1 MFHTILKSISAC
13 IILLLFSSSAFSDT
27 QNQDNRVDKFVQALM
42 LAYENHDL
50 NKMKNSYAPDAVVI
64 GTGQDEIF
72 HGRKQITDAFKKEFS
87 QQANVTLEAK
97 PMSVFVEKNLA
108 VASYLVRTNVQLP
121 NRKPVKSVLRLSL
134 VLVKDHQG
142 WRILQS
148 HLSAPLADQQ
158 LGESFPVKS

>member
-1 MFHTILKSISAC
+1 MLHSILKSILTCAV
-13 IILLLFSSSAFSDT
+13 LLLFSSSAFSDT
-27 QNQDNRVDKFVQALM
+27 PNQDNRVDPFVQALM
-42 LAYENHDL
+42 RAYENHDL
-50 NKMKNSYAPDAVVI
+50 NKMKNSYALDAVVI
-64 GTGQDEIF
+64 GTGKDEIF

-87 QQANVTLEAK
+87 QQANVTLEAR

-121 NRKPVKSVLRLSL
+121 NQKSVKSVLRLSL

-148 HLSAPLADQQ
+148 HLSAPWIDQKPGQ
-158 LGESFPVKS
+158 SFPAK